1 MLQTEEDQRVIVVGG
16 LPVYHYCAADAV
28 AEAYAMVMLVE
39 SGFAQQTE
47 VARALGKSD
56 RTVRR
61 HQERYRQ
68 AGMEGLGRP
77 EGWRSGRRRIAGKR
91 LRVIEK
97 LKSQGL
103 SNRVIAQR
111 LGVSEMAIR
120 KLVGPSKCEEVG
132 QLALGLTPSATP
144 SEPPTIQTSFAS
156 DIRSCDDPPASTT
169 YSAQESAV
177 PEEHAEEDEPVP
189 MSLDHDAS
197 DRTFDR
203 QLAYLGLL
211 DDAAPIFRDGSQVSG
226 VGVLLALP
234 YLVHS
239 GLMQIARKLYGKIGP
254 AFYGLRTTLLTL
266 FLMALLRIQRPE
278 QLKERD
284 PAALG
289 RLLGLDRAPEV
300 KTLRRQLSRVAA
312 HHRAEQLG
320 AELAR
325 VRVAQ
330 RGELMGFLYVDG
342 HVRAYH
348 GQRTISKAYVARRH
362 LAMPAT
368 TDYWIND
375 RAGDPLLVITADINA
390 SLAKALPNLLGQVRA
405 TILTYRKGKGRLI
418 HQRRFV
424 RRRAK
429 LDGRWVTYDLND
441 QPARFL
447 KGKQRLRQI
456 TRLCE
461 DGHQSQIMTS
471 RWDLSDIEVAY
482 RMFERW
488 RQENFF
494 KYMREEFLLDALV
507 DYYIEPEDPTRT
519 IPNPERRALDKQI
532 RAART
537 ELSEIERQYGA
548 AAADNSEQ
556 HRPTMRGFKIAYGK
570 LGKQLRAARERL
582 NQLIDKRR
590 NIPSRVEIK
599 DLSEQ
604 AVVKLATE
612 RKHLTDIIKM
622 LAYQAES
629 DLLNLLRPRYQRAE
643 QEGRTLLHELFALA
657 GDIKVTDS
665 ELQITLA
672 PLSSP
677 HRTRVVHS
685 LCELLDQTA
694 TVFPG
699 SRLRVRFAVHPPPS
713 ISLAFPGTPP
723 HRGTA

>member
-1 MLQTEEDQRVIVVGG
+1 M
-16 LPVYHYCAADAV
+16 YHYCAADAV

-47 VARALGKSD
+47 VARAFWKSD

-97 LKSQGL
+97 LKSHGL

-156 DIRSCDDPPASTT
+156 DIRPCDDPPASTT
-169 YSAQESAV
+169 DSAQESAV

-330 RGELMGFLYVDG
+330 RGELMGFVRRWPCTRLPRAAHDFQGLRGSAPPG
-342 HVRAYH
+342 HACHHRLLD
-348 GQRTISKAYVARRH
+348 QRSRGR
-362 LAMPAT
+362 PF
-368 TDYWIND
+368 
-375 RAGDPLLVITADINA
+375 AGDHCRHQR
-390 SLAKALPNLLGQVRA
+390 LLGQSASQLAWPGARDD
-405 TILTYRKGKGRLI
+405 
-418 HQRRFV
+418 RR
-424 RRRAK
+424 
-429 LDGRWVTYDLND
+429 
-441 QPARFL
+441 P
-447 KGKQRLRQI
+447 
-456 TRLCE
+456 
-461 DGHQSQIMTS
+461 
-471 RWDLSDIEVAY
+471 
-482 RMFERW
+482 
-488 RQENFF
+488 
-494 KYMREEFLLDALV
+494 
-507 DYYIEPEDPTRT
+507 
-519 IPNPERRALDKQI
+519 
-532 RAART
+532 
-537 ELSEIERQYGA
+537 
-548 AAADNSEQ
+548 
-556 HRPTMRGFKIAYGK
+556 
-570 LGKQLRAARERL
+570 
-582 NQLIDKRR
+582 
-590 NIPSRVEIK
+590 
-599 DLSEQ
+599 
-604 AVVKLATE
+604 
-612 RKHLTDIIKM
+612 
-622 LAYQAES
+622 
-629 DLLNLLRPRYQRAE
+629 
-643 QEGRTLLHELFALA
+643 A
-657 GDIKVTDS
+657 GD
-665 ELQITLA
+665 
-672 PLSSP
+672 
-677 HRTRVVHS
+677 HR
-685 LCELLDQTA
+685 L
-694 TVFPG
+694 
-699 SRLRVRFAVHPPPS
+699 
-713 ISLAFPGTPP
+713 
-723 HRGTA
+723 